1 MQPKQTRITEGFEYF
16 LKQNE
21 LGKTDSKNINQLLL
35 MMDENG
41 YIDKQTILEKIFA
54 KAADANANY
63 RNFIKRIL
71 DAIGRLIEDSEAD
84 SKEKRILN
92 SIEVNTLKANKMR
105 KAQLH

>member
-1 MQPKQTRITEGFEYF
+1 
-16 LKQNE
+16 
-21 LGKTDSKNINQLLL
+21 

-71 DAIGRLIEDSEAD
+71 EP
-84 SKEKRILN
+84 
-92 SIEVNTLKANKMR
+92 
-105 KAQLH
+105 